1 MSVVRIRQLDD
12 GLINYIAAGEVIE
25 RPASLLKELIE
36 NSLDAGANRIEVR
49 VESGG
54 QKLIQVT
61 DNGSGMS
68 REELPLA
75 MTRHATSKLD
85 SMDSLQQI
93 ATLGF
98 RGEALPSIG
107 AVSRLLLRSR
117 LQDQQHGW
125 ALHCEGGRAV
135 TEMEPCAM
143 ACGTEV
149 ICRELFYNTPARR
162 KFLRTEKTELHHLEE
177 VLRRLALSRPG
188 VSLLFFNNQRP
199 GLRFPAAVDNALR
212 ERAGQVLGQAF
223 IEQSIAIDEH
233 VADLSLTGFVGLPV
247 VARRQRDQQYFFVNG
262 RVVTDHLIAHAVRR
276 AFQDVLQPGRQPVFV
291 LMLEMDPRQVD
302 VNVHPAKH
310 EVRFRDSRGLHDF
323 LFRCIHR
330 ALSGSAGEV
339 TNAVLSLDTP
349 ATAVGQETTNQPGS
363 DTAAADRSDRVFTGT
378 AAARYPIRGKQQHS
392 AQVQEQ
398 ISAWQ
403 ALASASD
410 VQAPQ
415 AGQSRPGKL
424 DDKAPAEDLPVVDPQ
439 VSSSPPLGYA
449 LGQLHGV
456 YILAQNSKGLVL
468 VDMHAAHERV
478 VYENLKQQYAGQK
491 LHSQSLLVPVTVR
504 VSEREVQTAMEHM
517 DEFKTLGL
525 ELEQMGPECLAVRA
539 APALLAG
546 ADLAALVRDLLSDIL
561 DLGST
566 DLLQQHANEV
576 LSSMACHGSVRANR
590 RMGLTEMNALLRQM
604 EATERSGQCNHGRP
618 TWTQITLAELDKW
631 FQRGR

>member
-1 MSVVRIRQLDD
+1 MSSVRIQQMDD
-12 GLINYIAAGEVIE
+12 RLINHIAAGEVIA

-36 NSLDAGANRIEVR
+36 NSLDAGADRIEVW
-49 VESGG
+49 VEAGG
-54 QKLIQVT
+54 QKLIQVS

-117 LQDQQHGW
+117 MREQEHGW
-125 ALHCEGGRAV
+125 SLRSEGGYTV
-135 TEMEPCAM
+135 GDIKPCAM

-177 VLRRLALSRPG
+177 ALRRLALSRPG
-188 VSLLFFNNQRP
+188 VSLLFYNNQRS
-199 GLRFPAAVDNALR
+199 GMRYPAAADKALR
-212 ERAGQVLGQAF
+212 GRVGQVLGQAF
-223 IEQSIAIDEH
+223 IEQSIQIAEQ
-233 VADLSLTGFVGLPV
+233 VADLSLSGFVGLPA

-276 AFQDVLQPGRQPVFV
+276 AFQDVLQPGRQPAFV
-291 LMLEMDPRQVD
+291 LLLEMDPRQVD

-330 ALSGSAGEV
+330 ALSGSAGTV
-339 TNAVLSLDTP
+339 AHSVLSLDAMD
-349 ATAVGQETTNQPGS
+349 ATAEQTAIAQSPGS
-363 DTAAADRSDRVFTGT
+363 VAADPTHRVFSG
-378 AAARYPIRGKQQHS
+378 AAVSRYSHHGQQPP

-403 ALASASD
+403 ALASD
-410 VQAPQ
+410 NVPDHNTPGGDPQ
-415 AGQSRPGKL
+415 AAS
-424 DDKAPAEDLPVVDPQ
+424 A
-439 VSSSPPLGYA
+439 PPLGYA

-456 YILAQNSKGLVL
+456 YILAQNSKGLVV
-468 VDMHAAHERV
+468 VDLHAAHERV
-478 VYENLKQQYAGQK
+478 VYEGLKQQYASQALCGQP
-491 LHSQSLLVPVTVR
+491 LLVPVTVR
-504 VSEREVQTAMEHM
+504 VSEQEVLVALEHGE
-517 DEFKTLGL
+517 EFMALGL

-539 APALLAG
+539 APALLAE
-546 ADLAALVRDLLSDIL
+546 ADLAALTRDLLSDIL
-561 DLGST
+561 HLGAT
-566 DLLQQHANEV
+566 DLLLQHANEV
-576 LSSMACHGSVRANR
+576 LSRMACHGSVRANR
-590 RMGLTEMNALLRQM
+590 RMELAEMNALLRQM
-604 EATERSGQCNHGRP
+604 EHTERSGQCNHGRP
-618 TWTQITLAELDKW
+618 TWTQVSLAELDKW